1 MDNYKS
7 FLLFLN
13 NTLETNPWL
22 FCYIIF
28 QIFHPG
34 SHQFNNDDWVKQRHC
49 FGEEDLGGGDISMHH
64 SLSERS
70 MHSEL
75 IHTVYPGVPGLHA
88 VAPACASNLILRDYP
103 HCSLYFHHLSLLSF
117 LPVFQ
122 PSSHF
127 FASPDLHM
135 ADTFL
140 NFKSNATSSERPSLT
155 TSYSIKLSIM
165 SFLCNSFFNG
175 LWSVFLQQNICFTSV
190 RSFSHS
196 PVYLQ

>member
-22 FCYIIF
+22 FCYIIS

-64 SLSERS
+64 SLPERS

-75 IHTVYPGVPGLHA
+75 IHIAYPGVPGLRA
-88 VAPACASNLILRDYP
+88 VAPACASNLID
-103 HCSLYFHHLSLLSF
+103 LYCFLKSVPGLMLGQMQLPTSPAFEVPCTLSLLSF
-117 LPVFQ
+117 GYKICSILHLP
-122 PSSHF
+122 
-127 FASPDLHM
+127 
-135 ADTFL
+135 
-140 NFKSNATSSERPSLT
+140 
-155 TSYSIKLSIM
+155 
-165 SFLCNSFFNG
+165 
-175 LWSVFLQQNICFTSV
+175 
-190 RSFSHS
+190 
-196 PVYLQ
+196 